1 MKKVRMIYL
10 VMSISAL
17 CAELFG
23 KGAVCVFAVSPEK
36 TQTTLFSYFS
46 LVPFGYANFGPFIT
60 AVLTTVIVLLSV
72 VLFTKK
78 AQKITKCL
86 TVLNIAAVIAS
97 LLPLIM
103 LGAAYFNLVSY
114 IITVILAAMAVMTVF
129 VKKEVIKNEAQ

>member
-1 MKKVRMIYL
+1 MKKVRISYL

-60 AVLTTVIVLLSV
+60 AVLTTVIVVLSV

-86 TVLNIAAVIAS
+86 TVLSIAAAAAA

-103 LGAAYFNLVSY
+103 LGGAYFNLVSY
-114 IITVILAAMAVMTVF
+114 IITVILTAMAVMTVF
-129 VKKEVIKNEAQ
+129 VKKEVVKNEA

>member
-129 VKKEVIKNEAQ
+129 VKKEVVKNEAQ

>member
-1 MKKVRMIYL
+1 MKKVRIIYL

-23 KGAVCVFAVSPEK
+23 KGAICVFAVSPEK

-60 AVLTTVIVLLSV
+60 AVLTAVIVLLSV

-78 AQKITKCL
+78 AHKITKCL
-86 TVLNIAAVIAS
+86 KVLNIAAFTAS

-103 LGAAYFNLVSY
+103 LGGAYFNLVSY

-129 VKKEVIKNEAQ
+129 VKKEVIKNEA

>member
-1 MKKVRMIYL
+1 MKKVRISYL

-17 CAELFG
+17 CAEIFG

-60 AVLTTVIVLLSV
+60 AVLTSVIVVLSV

-86 TVLNIAAVIAS
+86 TVLSIAAAAAS

-103 LGAAYFNLVSY
+103 LGGAYFNLVSY

-129 VKKEVIKNEAQ
+129 VKKEVVKNEA

>member
-1 MKKVRMIYL
+1 MKKVRIIYL

-23 KGAVCVFAVSPEK
+23 KGAICVFAVSPEK

-60 AVLTTVIVLLSV
+60 AVLTAVIVLLSV

-78 AQKITKCL
+78 AHKITRCL
-86 TVLNIAAVIAS
+86 KVLNIAAFTAS

-129 VKKEVIKNEAQ
+129 VKKEVIKNEA

>member
-1 MKKVRMIYL
+1 MKKARIGYILMG
-10 VMSISAL
+10 ISAL

-60 AVLTTVIVLLSV
+60 AVLTSVIVVLSV

-86 TVLNIAAVIAS
+86 TVLSVAAVAAS
-97 LLPLIM
+97 FLPLIM
-103 LGAAYFNLVSY
+103 LGIAYFNGVSV
-114 IITVILAAMAVMTVF
+114 IISVILAAMAVMTVF
-129 VKKEVIKNEAQ
+129 VKKEVGKNEAE